1 MTREWLFHN
10 KGLMNWWFT
19 DAWAEA
25 VRTGLKDRLRYTGWV
40 DNFMGTY
47 WPIEGRRRGI
57 NRVTPLGQGTTPNP
71 FGTQW
76 DSGDAVKELKF
87 IKQYIEWFLEN
98 VSISPARKTGKYN
111 DAAGFDAPI
120 YEITVSLDYAQT
132 AWAKMFGG
140 SAYKRALEVPL
151 EWIFKTNLDALGVGS
166 RGETLVDEMEKESQT
181 SVRSSWPL
189 GSDQRSNLLTYSYLT
204 IAIVGSEKDIAYQV
218 GDMQEPS
225 PADGLEGKSKKEWVL
240 TFTPTTHRPARKT
253 KAWDAFNKS
262 EVKP

>member
-40 DNFMGTY
+40 SNF
-47 WPIEGRRRGI
+47 IETHEPKQNSLGI
-57 NRVTPLGQGTTPNP
+57 NRVTPLGQGTTPHP
-71 FGTQW
+71 FGTLW
-76 DSGDAVKELKF
+76 DSGDAVKENKF

-132 AWAKMFGG
+132 AWNKMFGG
-140 SAYKRALEVPL
+140 SAYKWALEVPL
-151 EWIFKTNLDALGVGS
+151 EWIFKTNLDALKGRNTS
-166 RGETLVDEMEKESQT
+166 NDTSLVAEMEQESQK

-189 GSDQRSNLLTYSYLT
+189 GIGFSRDNFNSYPT
-204 IAIVGSEKDIAYQV
+204 MAVVGSEKDIAYFV
-218 GDMQEPS
+218 SDIQEPS
-225 PADGLEGKSKKEWVL
+225 PEDGLTGNSKKEWVL
-240 TFTPTTHRPARKT
+240 TFTPRTHHPARKT
-253 KAWDAFNKS
+253 KAWYAFNKS